1 MALHSN
7 AEELK
12 DYIFH
17 NPDQLKNPMFVLTH
31 APFCAMKLVQNSP
44 DKEIYARF
52 LKQML
57 EASPYAVPYWYIG
70 CLRVK
75 SKEASAKECK
85 DFLRQTCEDLD
96 TLVPWYQQETQNE
109 YMDKLRPTMVE
120 LLKTF
125 IASVRDKQK
134 EIGANESVIA
144 DYSPIVPYSA
154 TLKRADEV
162 AAADANIKENR
173 YTYLQ
178 DMVDNYGEI
187 YCYPEIREKDLGRIA
202 LSNANSIIDNVKIAF
217 EHWHSIMDLFS
228 TYQTFLGDMETSI
241 SCDAEA
247 DTLKY
252 LAYIWLL
259 NQNPVPTP
267 EEVYNQYKDF
277 KCFNEHKM
285 NPLKPDEF
293 KQVFESM
300 CGYKTGDINDMLCT
314 EAWTALT
321 EDSQEFIDKLLEHT
335 PKDRQTDIYDLDA
348 LLAELYTMRHIETND
363 YTNQFF
369 LAEYPNITINNYTYI
384 NNNIMAC
391 EINDKYL
398 AIPFVDIAADYNIKV
413 LTIDK
418 NHEIKVWD
426 DPNDFD
432 IILIP

>member
-7 AEELK
+7 ADELK

-17 NPDQLKNPMFVLTH
+17 NPDQLKNPMFIFAH
-31 APFCAMKLVQNSP
+31 APYCAMKITQNYP
-44 DKEIYARF
+44 DKEAYAGF

-70 CLRVK
+70 CLRAK
-75 SKEASAKECK
+75 SQNCSAKECK

-96 TLVPWYQQETQNE
+96 TLVPWYQQETRNE
-109 YMDKLRPTMVE
+109 YMNKLRPTMID

-162 AAADANIKENR
+162 ATSIPNIKENR

-178 DMVDNYGEI
+178 DMVDNYSDI
-187 YCYPEIREKDLGRIA
+187 YCYADKRENLLGNIA
-202 LSNANSIIDNVKIAF
+202 LNNANAIIDNVKIAF
-217 EHWHSIMDLFS
+217 EHWHTIMDVFS
-228 TYQTFLGDMETSI
+228 TFQTLLDCSDQQI
-241 SCDAEA
+241 QCDSNANA
-247 DTLKY
+247 LKY
-252 LAYIWLL
+252 LAYVWFM
-259 NQNPVPTP
+259 NQDTIPTP
-267 EEVYNQYKDF
+267 EEVCNQHKDF
-277 KCFNEHKM
+277 MNFKNHEM
-285 NPLKPDEF
+285 NPMKPDEF
-293 KQVFESM
+293 NKVFESM
-300 CGYKTGDINDMLCT
+300 CKYKTGDIKDMLCT
-314 EAWTALT
+314 EAWSALS
-321 EDSQEFIDKLLEHT
+321 EDSQEFTNKLLEHT

>member
-17 NPDQLKNPMFVLTH
+17 NPDQLKNPMFVLAH

-44 DKEIYARF
+44 DKEIYAGF

-96 TLVPWYQQETQNE
+96 TLIPWYQQETQNE

-134 EIGANESVIA
+134 EIG
-144 DYSPIVPYSA
+144 
-154 TLKRADEV
+154 ADEV

-202 LSNANSIIDNVKIAF
+202 LSNANSIIDNVKITF
-217 EHWHSIMDLFS
+217 KHWHSIMDLFS

-259 NQNPVPTP
+259 NQDTVPTP
-267 EEVYNQYKDF
+267 EDVCNQYKDF
-277 KCFNEHKM
+277 ICFNEHKM

-384 NNNIMAC
+384 NNN
-391 EINDKYL
+391 N
-398 AIPFVDIAADYNIKV
+398 
-413 LTIDK
+413 K
-418 NHEIKVWD
+418 N
-426 DPNDFD
+426 
-432 IILIP
+432 L

>member
-1 MALHSN
+1 M
-7 AEELK
+7 
-12 DYIFH
+12 
-17 NPDQLKNPMFVLTH
+17 
-31 APFCAMKLVQNSP
+31 
-44 DKEIYARF
+44 
-52 LKQML
+52 
-57 EASPYAVPYWYIG
+57 
-70 CLRVK
+70 VK
-75 SKEASAKECK
+75 
-85 DFLRQTCEDLD
+85 
-96 TLVPWYQQETQNE
+96 
-109 YMDKLRPTMVE
+109 

-162 AAADANIKENR
+162 TAADANIKENR

-202 LSNANSIIDNVKIAF
+202 LSNANSIIDNVKITF

-259 NQNPVPTP
+259 NQDTVPTP

-426 DPNDFD
+426 DPNDFGSMKE
-432 IILIP
+432 

>member
-12 DYIFH
+12 DYLFY
-17 NPDQLKNPMFVLTH
+17 NSDQLKNAMFVLAH
-31 APFCAMKLVQNSP
+31 APFCAMKIVQDSP
-44 DKEIYARF
+44 DKIVYSGC

-57 EASPYAVPYWYIG
+57 EASPYTVPYWYIG
-70 CLRVK
+70 SLRVK

-85 DFLRQTCEDLD
+85 DFLRHTCEDLD
-96 TLVPWYQQETQNE
+96 TLIPWYHLEIQNE
-109 YMDKLRPTMVE
+109 YMDNLRPTMVE

-162 AAADANIKENR
+162 AAADTEIKENR
-173 YTYLQ
+173 YSYLQ

-187 YCYPEIREKDLGRIA
+187 YTDAELRERNLSKIA
-202 LSNANSIIDNVKIAF
+202 LSNANSIIDNIKIPF
-217 EHWHSIMDLFS
+217 EHWHSIMDIFS
-228 TYQTFLGDMETSI
+228 TYQTLLGDNDTCI
-241 SCDAEA
+241 NCDAKA

-259 NQNPVPTP
+259 NQDTVPTP
-267 EEVYNQYKDF
+267 EEVCNQYKDF
-277 KCFNEHKM
+277 MCFKKHMM
-285 NPLKPDEF
+285 NPMKPDEF

-300 CGYKTGDINDMLCT
+300 CGYKTGDISDMLCT

-348 LLAELYTMRHIETND
+348 LLAEFYTMRHIETND

-384 NNNIMAC
+384 NGNIMAC

-418 NHEIKVWD
+418 NHKIKVWD
-426 DPNDFD
+426 DLNEFG
-432 IILIP
+432 IIKE